1 MVVVLQLAHGIQH
14 SLETS
19 QIHQSSMQ
27 MMDVPGTED
36 SGKSVIYK
44 QSIQS
49 ELQILATGSE
59 LSQFHSKASPFGD
72 RSPFFFVVLCV
83 AFQQWPLLQYGFQ

>member
-36 SGKSVIYK
+36 SGKSGLCK
-44 QSIQS
+44 QSI
-49 ELQILATGSE
+49 
-59 LSQFHSKASPFGD
+59 
-72 RSPFFFVVLCV
+72 
-83 AFQQWPLLQYGFQ
+83 